1 MEKIKRPIIL
11 EEDKL
16 NIGNNIYDFEF
27 LTYLGGGNDHHY
39 VKAKSK
45 LNDEIYVIKIIENI
59 KIETY
64 KNIEESLNIIKI
76 LDHPN
81 LLKYYSSFIEKE
93 NYYIIMEYAEG
104 GNLKN
109 YIKIHKIL
117 DKKIDENKINKIF
130 YQSMSALKFLQKEDC
145 LHRNLSTSNIF
156 LTKNGDIKI
165 GGFEYLCKQ
174 NKNTNENENLLKPK
188 GQIYLKKQS
197 NFVEDIESLKSIIFN
212 IRYLMPQY
220 KIIILKNNNLR
231 IFTKKE
237 NIKKKKNEKA
247 KKNENGKD
255 LDLIIKSNYSK
266 SYGENLNSSIKCAY
280 FTLIYLFQNQK
291 INNRE
296 VNRRKINVNKEL
308 KSNKP
313 ITQSFKIKNLS
324 ILREILKRNNPKF
337 EEYGEISPFELIKF
351 LIKQLH
357 IENNKIQNFYSKIYS
372 SDYESY
378 NKLYNNNFN
387 SFISNKE
394 KGLFGVFQIFE
405 ICENCSKKN
414 SYYESFYYITLDLD
428 STEKGVNI
436 YDFFQNNSFITETY
450 KFCQKC
456 QNVTKHCE
464 IKSIKEFPCR
474 LVILFKNNLKKKLI
488 TSQTFNIFDTEKQ
501 KKRKYFAVATINYY
515 DFENKYEY
523 SYYIHN
529 DENEEQKWE
538 HENKRR
544 IHKHGINN
552 ENIIAM
558 FFLFFDYCD

>member
-1 MEKIKRPIIL
+1 
-11 EEDKL
+11 
-16 NIGNNIYDFEF
+16 
-27 LTYLGGGNDHHY
+27 
-39 VKAKSK
+39 
-45 LNDEIYVIKIIENI
+45 
-59 KIETY
+59 
-64 KNIEESLNIIKI
+64 
-76 LDHPN
+76 
-81 LLKYYSSFIEKE
+81 
-93 NYYIIMEYAEG
+93 MEYAEG

-247 KKNENGKD
+247 KKKENDKD

-296 VNRRKINVNKEL
+296 ANRRKINVNKEL
-308 KSNKP
+308 K
-313 ITQSFKIKNLS
+313 
-324 ILREILKRNNPKF
+324 
-337 EEYGEISPFELIKF
+337 
-351 LIKQLH
+351 
-357 IENNKIQNFYSKIYS
+357 
-372 SDYESY
+372 
-378 NKLYNNNFN
+378 
-387 SFISNKE
+387 
-394 KGLFGVFQIFE
+394 
-405 ICENCSKKN
+405 
-414 SYYESFYYITLDLD
+414 
-428 STEKGVNI
+428 
-436 YDFFQNNSFITETY
+436 
-450 KFCQKC
+450 
-456 QNVTKHCE
+456 
-464 IKSIKEFPCR
+464 
-474 LVILFKNNLKKKLI
+474 
-488 TSQTFNIFDTEKQ
+488 
-501 KKRKYFAVATINYY
+501 
-515 DFENKYEY
+515 
-523 SYYIHN
+523 
-529 DENEEQKWE
+529 
-538 HENKRR
+538 
-544 IHKHGINN
+544 
-552 ENIIAM
+552 
-558 FFLFFDYCD
+558 

>member
-1 MEKIKRPIIL
+1 MLGAIIGDIVGSRF
-11 EEDKL
+11 EWNNHRDK
-16 NIGNNIYDFEF
+16 DFEF

-117 DKKIDENKINKIF
+117 GKKIDENKINKIF

-188 GQIYLKKQS
+188 EQIYLKKQS

-212 IRYLMPQY
+212 IRYLKQQY

-231 IFTKKE
+231 IFPKKE
-237 NIKKKKNEKA
+237 NIKKKKNEKT
-247 KKNENGKD
+247 KKNENDKD

-337 EEYGEISPFELIKF
+337 EEYGEISPF
-351 LIKQLH
+351 
-357 IENNKIQNFYSKIYS
+357 
-372 SDYESY
+372 
-378 NKLYNNNFN
+378 
-387 SFISNKE
+387 
-394 KGLFGVFQIFE
+394 
-405 ICENCSKKN
+405 
-414 SYYESFYYITLDLD
+414 
-428 STEKGVNI
+428 
-436 YDFFQNNSFITETY
+436 FFF
-450 KFCQKC
+450 
-456 QNVTKHCE
+456 
-464 IKSIKEFPCR
+464 
-474 LVILFKNNLKKKLI
+474 
-488 TSQTFNIFDTEKQ
+488 
-501 KKRKYFAVATINYY
+501 
-515 DFENKYEY
+515 
-523 SYYIHN
+523 
-529 DENEEQKWE
+529 
-538 HENKRR
+538 
-544 IHKHGINN
+544 
-552 ENIIAM
+552 
-558 FFLFFDYCD
+558 

>member
-1 MEKIKRPIIL
+1 MEKIKRPVIL

-212 IRYLMPQY
+212 IRYLKPQY

-247 KKNENGKD
+247 KKK
-255 LDLIIKSNYSK
+255 
-266 SYGENLNSSIKCAY
+266 
-280 FTLIYLFQNQK
+280 
-291 INNRE
+291 
-296 VNRRKINVNKEL
+296 
-308 KSNKP
+308 
-313 ITQSFKIKNLS
+313 
-324 ILREILKRNNPKF
+324 
-337 EEYGEISPFELIKF
+337 
-351 LIKQLH
+351 
-357 IENNKIQNFYSKIYS
+357 
-372 SDYESY
+372 
-378 NKLYNNNFN
+378 
-387 SFISNKE
+387 
-394 KGLFGVFQIFE
+394 
-405 ICENCSKKN
+405 
-414 SYYESFYYITLDLD
+414 
-428 STEKGVNI
+428 
-436 YDFFQNNSFITETY
+436 
-450 KFCQKC
+450 
-456 QNVTKHCE
+456 
-464 IKSIKEFPCR
+464 
-474 LVILFKNNLKKKLI
+474 
-488 TSQTFNIFDTEKQ
+488 
-501 KKRKYFAVATINYY
+501 
-515 DFENKYEY
+515 
-523 SYYIHN
+523 
-529 DENEEQKWE
+529 
-538 HENKRR
+538 
-544 IHKHGINN
+544 
-552 ENIIAM
+552 
-558 FFLFFDYCD
+558 

>member
-188 GQIYLKKQS
+188 EQIYLKKQS

-247 KKNENGKD
+247 KKNENDKD

-337 EEYGEISPFELIKF
+337 EAYGEIPPFELIKF

-414 SYYESFYYITLDLD
+414 SYYESFY
-428 STEKGVNI
+428 
-436 YDFFQNNSFITETY
+436 FFS
-450 KFCQKC
+450 K
-456 QNVTKHCE
+456 
-464 IKSIKEFPCR
+464 
-474 LVILFKNNLKKKLI
+474 
-488 TSQTFNIFDTEKQ
+488 
-501 KKRKYFAVATINYY
+501 
-515 DFENKYEY
+515 
-523 SYYIHN
+523 
-529 DENEEQKWE
+529 
-538 HENKRR
+538 
-544 IHKHGINN
+544 
-552 ENIIAM
+552 
-558 FFLFFDYCD
+558 